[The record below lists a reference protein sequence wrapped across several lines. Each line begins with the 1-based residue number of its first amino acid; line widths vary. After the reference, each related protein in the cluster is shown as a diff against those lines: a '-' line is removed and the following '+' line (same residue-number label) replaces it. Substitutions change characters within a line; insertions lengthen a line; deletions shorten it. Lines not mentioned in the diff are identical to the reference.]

1 MDLSSYTIGYGITG
15 SFCTFEKTKI
25 AVGELVKLG
34 AAVVPIF
41 SYNVQRMD
49 TRFGG
54 AKEFMEAVE
63 EITGNHGIKTIQEA
77 EPIGPKANLDV
88 MVIAPCTG
96 NTMAKLWN
104 GITDSPVLMASKAH
118 LRNQKPLVISIS
130 TNDAM
135 GMNFKNMG
143 NLMNTKNIYFVPFGQ
158 DDYKKKPASL
168 IGDLKLLP
176 NTIDLAMEGRQI
188 QPVVV

>member
-25 AVGELVKLG
+25 AVEELVKLG

-63 EITGNHGIKTIQEA
+63 EITGNHGIKTVQEA

-135 GMNFKNMG
+135 GMNFKNIG

-176 NTIDLAMEGRQI
+176 DTIDLAMEGRQI

>member
-41 SYNVQRMD
+41 SYNVQSMD

-118 LRNQKPLVISIS
+118 LRNQQPLVLSIS

-135 GMNFKNMG
+135 GMNFKNIG

-176 NTIDLAMEGRQI
+176 DTIDLAMEGRQI

>member
-96 NTMAKLWN
+96 NTMAKLWS

-135 GMNFKNMG
+135 GMNFKNIG
-143 NLMNTKNIYFVPFGQ
+143 NLMNAKNIYFVPFGQ

-176 NTIDLAMEGRQI
+176 DTIDLAMKGRQI

>member
-25 AVGELVKLG
+25 AVGELVNLG

-135 GMNFKNMG
+135 GMNFKNIG

-176 NTIDLAMEGRQI
+176 NTIDQAMEGRQI

>member
-41 SYNVQRMD
+41 SYNVQSMD

-135 GMNFKNMG
+135 GMNFKNIG

-168 IGDLKLLP
+168 IGDLRLLP
-176 NTIDLAMEGRQI
+176 DTIDLAMEGRQI

>member
-25 AVGELVKLG
+25 AVEELVKLG

-63 EITGNHGIKTIQEA
+63 EITGSHGIKTIQEA

-135 GMNFKNMG
+135 GMNFKNIG

-176 NTIDLAMEGRQI
+176 DTIDQAMEGRQI